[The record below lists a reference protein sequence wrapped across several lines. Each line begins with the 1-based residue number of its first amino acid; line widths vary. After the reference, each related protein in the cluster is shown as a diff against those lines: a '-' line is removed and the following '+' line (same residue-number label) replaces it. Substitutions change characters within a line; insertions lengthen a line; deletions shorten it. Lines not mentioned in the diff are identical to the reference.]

1 MALTA
6 RTLCSADEQT
16 RARAVKKLSGVGS
29 IGWKV
34 FRFFLLCGL
43 CFVLLYP
50 LLYMLSISF
59 RSMKDIYDPSVI
71 WVSKHWTLDNFKE
84 VIEVMDYKR
93 ALLTSLEI
101 NVVSSLIQV
110 VICAVVGYGFA
121 RFEFKCKG
129 LLFALVVL
137 TVIVPPQL
145 ISTPLYI
152 YFKGFDF
159 FGIGSLVGLITGT
172 PLTKNLLNTSWVFF
186 LPAIFGQGIK
196 SGLFIFIFRQ
206 FFGGMPRELEDAA
219 QIDGCS
225 FFGCF
230 WRIMIPNVRSGM
242 LVVVV
247 LSLVW
252 YWNDYFL
259 GSMFISNHRTVM
271 MELVNL
277 PSGLRMF
284 GGYES
289 AATDPLKII
298 THMQAGSLLAIAPV
312 LGFYILIQRFF
323 IQGVERSGI
332 VG

>member
-1 MALTA
+1 M
-6 RTLCSADEQT
+6 
-16 RARAVKKLSGVGS
+16 
-29 IGWKV
+29 
-34 FRFFLLCGL
+34 
-43 CFVLLYP
+43 
-50 LLYMLSISF
+50 
-59 RSMKDIYDPSVI
+59 
-71 WVSKHWTLDNFKE
+71 
-84 VIEVMDYKR
+84 
-93 ALLTSLEI
+93 
-101 NVVSSLIQV
+101 
-110 VICAVVGYGFA
+110 
-121 RFEFKCKG
+121 
-129 LLFALVVL
+129 
-137 TVIVPPQL
+137 
-145 ISTPLYI
+145 
-152 YFKGFDF
+152 
-159 FGIGSLVGLITGT
+159 
-172 PLTKNLLNTSWVFF
+172 
-186 LPAIFGQGIK
+186 
-196 SGLFIFIFRQ
+196 Q
-206 FFGGMPRELEDAA
+206 FAA
-219 QIDGCS
+219 QGNDESALGGAVQLGQNDAVQIDRRS
-225 FFGCF
+225 FLGCF

-277 PSGLRMF
+277 PSGLRML